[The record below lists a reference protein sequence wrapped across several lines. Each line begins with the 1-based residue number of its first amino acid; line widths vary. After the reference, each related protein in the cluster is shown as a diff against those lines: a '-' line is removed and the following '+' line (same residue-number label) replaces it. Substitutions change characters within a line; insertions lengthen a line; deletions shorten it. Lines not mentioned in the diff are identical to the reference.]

1 MPLAPEPLC
10 AASRLGR
17 RLLLAPAAQI
27 WVLAISRGSP
37 LLGEKRGT
45 APTPPLC
52 MNSCWGLNGYVGH
65 AGGCQVSRSTP
76 GRCTGLPGIVWE
88 RARHCT
94 GLPGIARCC
103 WALHGA
109 VGHCTVLS
117 GVARC
122 RWATCGSEPGIAWRC
137 RALHSATGHC
147 RGRERAMPGA
157 ARLALP
163 STSPVPVPTP
173 AARRSPA
180 AGSAGFA
187 VSGALFSAREALAQ
201 QMAGITKQLA
211 AAKPIIYLIM
221 IYHLTT

>member
-1 MPLAPEPLC
+1 MLW
-10 AASRLGR
+10 GT
-17 RLLLAPAAQI
+17 
-27 WVLAISRGSP
+27 
-37 LLGEKRGT
+37 RGT

-52 MNSCWGLNGYVGH
+52 ISCCWGLNGYVGCT
-65 AGGCQVSRSTP
+65 GGCQASRSTA
-76 GRCTGLPGIVWE
+76 G
-88 RARHCT
+88 HCM

-109 VGHCTVLS
+109 VGHCAVLLRI
-117 GVARC
+117 ARC
-122 RWATCGSEPGIAWRC
+122 RWATCGSEPGIARRC
-137 RALHSATGHC
+137 QTLHGATGHC
-147 RGRERAMPGA
+147 TGREQSNARCSQA
-157 ARLALP
+157 ALS
-163 STSPVPVPTP
+163 STSPVPIPVPMP